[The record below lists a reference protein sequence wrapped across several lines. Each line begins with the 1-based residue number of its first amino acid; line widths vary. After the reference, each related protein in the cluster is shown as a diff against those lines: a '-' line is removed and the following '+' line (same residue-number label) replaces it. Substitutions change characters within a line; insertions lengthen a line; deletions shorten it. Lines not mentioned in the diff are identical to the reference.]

1 MTAARFH
8 DIWYVTCTKVRVYI
22 EDDIEDDSGPC
33 GQIRSW

>member
-22 EDDIEDDSGPC
+22 EDDSGPC